1 MPGLLTTAVLRLA
14 LVRRN
19 LNPFYPS
26 IAAAAAV
33 LLLLIPIA
41 VPQATAQPTISLP
54 ASTIVGAGL
63 RTAGQTASLSASSH
77 GGVTVRI
84 ESRNSL
90 VCLIS
95 PDATTPG
102 APFVDV
108 FVPDDTGTL
117 SYFIN
122 GVENTA
128 GTVTV
133 RVSAPGFVGGT
144 GSVEVVAPGVKL
156 ALLGESRETLE
167 PPDPFE
173 ARIGPVGTTLR
184 QAIRPGGQP
193 VTATFVSSDPSVG
206 ALVTASEASDTIMLT
221 IPVGANGTPGTVIT
235 GGVAFEPLTVGAT
248 VISVAIPGFVTEPAG
263 TRTVTVTQPQ
273 IALGFVIVGSG
284 LQTGLITVRLS
295 TALHGGVTLRVA
307 SSDPALCLIAPDGS
321 TPGTPFVDL
330 VVPNRS
336 KSTFFV
342 AQGVEDT
349 TGTAAVTVTAPGF
362 SNGTSGALVTDP
374 GVQLAELANTI
385 DRLDPDD
392 PFEVWI
398 GVPLV
403 PGVVGTQPVRAGGA
417 EVMVRVTCSDPTV
430 GTLVTSAGTN
440 DTVMVTIAVGSSMT
454 PATLAEGGVAFR
466 PLARGGVIVT
476 ATAPALAGM
485 PSMSKS
491 VTITELVPAVL
502 RSFESRWDGTHA
514 VVAWRLIDFVDDVDF
529 EVYRREGPGGV
540 FARLH
545 DVQIARRGGDFTMVD
560 EASERGVTYTYRVVV
575 IEGGS
580 AITSFETTITTP
592 ALRLAL
598 MQNHPNPFNPSTR
611 IGFELPRAMR
621 VNLSVYDIQGKLVVT
636 LAEGTMAKGAREVVW
651 DGKGARGAPVSSG
664 VYFYRLRAGT
674 RTFTKKLVF
683 LK

>member
-1 MPGLLTTAVLRLA
+1 M
-14 LVRRN
+14 RRN
-19 LNPFYPS
+19 LNPSNPS
-26 IAAAAAV
+26 IAAVATV
-33 LLLLIPIA
+33 LLLLVPVA

-54 ASTIVGAGL
+54 ASAIVGAGL
-63 RTAGQTASLSASSH
+63 RTAAQTASLSASNH

-84 ESRNSL
+84 ESGDPL
-90 VCLIS
+90 TCLIS
-95 PDATTPG
+95 PDAATPG
-102 APFVDV
+102 APVIDV

-117 SYFIN
+117 PYFIN
-122 GVENTA
+122 GMENMA

-133 RVSAPGFVGGT
+133 TASAPGFVGDMRP
-144 GSVEVVAPGVKL
+144 VEVVAPGVRL

-184 QAIRPGGQP
+184 QAIRPGGRP

-206 ALVTASEASDTIMLT
+206 TLVTASETSDTITLA
-221 IPVGANGTPGTVIT
+221 IPVGANSTPGTVIT
-235 GGVAFEPLTVGAT
+235 GGVAFEPVAVGAT
-248 VISVAIPGFVTEPAG
+248 VISVAIPGFVTELAG

-273 IALGFVIVGSG
+273 ITLGSVIVGSG

-295 TALHGGVTLRVA
+295 TALHGGVTLRIA

-321 TPGTPFVDL
+321 TPGTPFVDV

-336 KSTFFV
+336 RSAFFV

-349 TGTAAVTVTAPGF
+349 TGTETVTVTAPGF
-362 SNGTSGALVTDP
+362 SNGTSGALVTRP

-385 DRLDPDD
+385 DTLDPDD
-392 PFEVWI
+392 PFEVRI

-417 EVMVRVTCSDPTV
+417 EVTVQVTCSDPGV

-440 DTVMVTIAVGSSMT
+440 DTVTVTIAVGSWMT

-485 PSMSKS
+485 PSMSQS
-491 VTITELVPAVL
+491 VTITEVVPAVL
-502 RSFESRWDGTHA
+502 QTFESHWDGTHA

-529 EVYRREGPGGV
+529 EVYRRDGPGRV

-545 DVQIARRGGDFTMVD
+545 DVQIARQGGDFTMVD
-560 EASERGVTYTYRVVV
+560 GASERGVTYTYRVIVV
-575 IEGGS
+575 EGGS

-592 ALRLAL
+592 ELRLVL

-611 IGFELPRAMR
+611 IGFELPRAMP
-621 VNLSVYDIQGKLVVT
+621 VNLSVYDVQGNLVVT
-636 LAEGTMAKGAREVVW
+636 LVEGTMAKGAREVVW
-651 DGKGARGAPVSSG
+651 DGKGKRGTLVSSG
-664 VYFYRLRAGT
+664 VYFYQLRVGT